1 MGYIWFKYDG
11 FNFSIKKN
19 KNNYTFSSSLPEE
32 YFKVFLEVA
41 HFYEPMKIKTY
52 ELEQCPT
59 KAYKLDQCVI
69 CLDKKPNILYKPC
82 MHYCICSQCESKEK
96 FENCPYCREIIEESI
111 LIKS

>member
-1 MGYIWFKYDG
+1 MGYICFKYNG
-11 FNFSIKKN
+11 FGFTIEERYNDYFNASLP
-19 KNNYTFSSSLPEE
+19 KNN
-32 YFKVFLEVA
+32 FKIELTVI
-41 HFYEPMKIKTY
+41 HYYKHMKLKTY

-82 MHYCICSQCESKEK
+82 THYCICSQCGNIGK